1 MFVFLVLMFV
11 LMFVLMLVLMFVFL
25 VLTWNGSKVLK
36 PTTKSPFVH
45 QVKLEKFYLHRLL
58 KVEVEQGSR
67 FVIIRPSRLR
77 VLKLLLQ
84 QDVERAVLVQ
94 GARQPKLLGSFL
106 LVLHLTVRNPPRVS
120 VHCYGEALACFV
132 K

>member
-1 MFVFLVLMFV
+1 MLVPMLV

-25 VLTWNGSKVLK
+25 VLTWNGSKVLE
-36 PTTKSPFVH
+36 PTIMSPYVE

-67 FVIIRPSRLR
+67 FVSIRPSRLR

-94 GARQPKLLGSFL
+94 GA
-106 LVLHLTVRNPPRVS
+106 
-120 VHCYGEALACFV
+120 
-132 K
+132 